1 MRNSYVKTI
10 YELGKTDERI
20 FCLVADIG
28 EYLLRDFKRDFPERF
43 FNVGIAEA
51 NMIGIAA
58 GLALC
63 KKIPFVYT
71 IAHFMAARC
80 YEQIKVDLCYQKLNV
95 NIVGVGCG
103 FAYSTAGPSHH
114 SIIDI
119 AIMRALPNMVVLAPS
134 DPIEA
139 AMATQASVDYEGPV
153 YIRMSLT
160 GEKIIHNQDYQ
171 YKIGKA
177 DILRKG
183 KDVSLISCGSIV
195 NNALRAAQILAKEGI
210 EAKVINMHTLKPIDT
225 EAIIEAMEQTRA
237 IITLEEHS
245 IIGGLG
251 SAVAEVLAETKDK
264 KVLFDRIGLKDT
276 FCCDYGSRDYLY
288 GKYGLSVLDIVNNAK
303 KMLD

>member
-1 MRNSYVKTI
+1 MRSAYVKTI
-10 YELGKTDERI
+10 YELGKRNERV

-28 EYLLRDFKRDFPERF
+28 EYLLRNFKRDFPGRF
-43 FNVGIAEA
+43 LNVGVAEA

-80 YEQIKVDLCYQKLNV
+80 YEQIKMDLCYQKLNV
-95 NIVGVGCG
+95 NIVGVGGG
-103 FAYSTAGPSHH
+103 FGYSTVGPSHH
-114 SIIDI
+114 SVIDI
-119 AIMRALPNMVVLAPS
+119 AIMRVLPNMVVLVPS

-139 AMATQASVDYEGPV
+139 AMATQASVEYEGPV
-153 YIRMSLT
+153 YIRMGLT
-160 GEKIIHNQDYQ
+160 GENIFHKPEYR

-177 DILRKG
+177 DILREG
-183 KDVSLISCGSIV
+183 KDISLISCGSVV
-195 NNALRAAQILAKEGI
+195 NNILKAAEILAKEGI
-210 EAKVINMHTLKPIDT
+210 EAKVINMHTVKPIDS
-225 EAIIEAMEQTRA
+225 EAVIEAMEETRA

-251 SAVAEVLAETKDK
+251 GAVAEVLSETKGK
-264 KVLFDRIGLKDT
+264 KVLFSRMGLKDT

-288 GKYGLSVLDIVNNAK
+288 KKYGLSTSDIVAK
-303 KMLD
+303 AKEMVA